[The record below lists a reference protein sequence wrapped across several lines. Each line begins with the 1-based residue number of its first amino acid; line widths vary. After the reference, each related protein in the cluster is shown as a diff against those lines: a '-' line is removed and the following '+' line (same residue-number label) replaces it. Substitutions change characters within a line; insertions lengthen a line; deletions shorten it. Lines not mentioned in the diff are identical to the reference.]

1 MLGGEAMD
9 KVQSVIDVIS
19 VEERNNVETSVR
31 MYQREI

>member
-1 MLGGEAMD
+1 MD